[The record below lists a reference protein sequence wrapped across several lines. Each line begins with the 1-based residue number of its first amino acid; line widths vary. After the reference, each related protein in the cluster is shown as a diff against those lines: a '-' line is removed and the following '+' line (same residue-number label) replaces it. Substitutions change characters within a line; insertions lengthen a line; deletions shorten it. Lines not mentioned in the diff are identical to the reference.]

1 MRLGWRRE
9 RLYNVASGADLICA
23 SAPSW
28 HSIDVLGRSD
38 TSNEMPDDV
47 EALKQ
52 RLQVSEAER
61 DLLKLMVEKLTLHD
75 PSVRRL
81 LVQQLQRTVWKRY
94 SAACEYLWSRRRK
107 LRQV

>member
-1 MRLGWRRE
+1 MRLGSRRE
-9 RLYNVASGADLICA
+9 RLYDVASGADLICA

-61 DLLKLMVEKLTLHD
+61 DLLKLMVDVGAERNLSQRAD
-75 PSVRRL
+75 PILS
-81 LVQQLQRTVWKRY
+81 QG
-94 SAACEYLWSRRRK
+94 
-107 LRQV
+107 